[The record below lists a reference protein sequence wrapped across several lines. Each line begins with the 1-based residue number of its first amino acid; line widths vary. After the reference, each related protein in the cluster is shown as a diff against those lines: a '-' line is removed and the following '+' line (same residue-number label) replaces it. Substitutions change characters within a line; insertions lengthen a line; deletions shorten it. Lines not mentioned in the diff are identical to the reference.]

1 MRYHVTLEAAKNALK
16 NNPAQPFAE
25 LLQHGSLQVEWY
37 APQHEDMQQPHKQ
50 DEVYI
55 IASGHGIFLRD
66 GERISFQKGDVLF
79 VPAGMTHRFEGFS
92 HDFATWVIFYG
103 PEGGEKE

>member
-66 GERISFQKGDVLF
+66 GLSGSPSRKAMCCSCRQE
-79 VPAGMTHRFEGFS
+79 
-92 HDFATWVIFYG
+92 
-103 PEGGEKE
+103 